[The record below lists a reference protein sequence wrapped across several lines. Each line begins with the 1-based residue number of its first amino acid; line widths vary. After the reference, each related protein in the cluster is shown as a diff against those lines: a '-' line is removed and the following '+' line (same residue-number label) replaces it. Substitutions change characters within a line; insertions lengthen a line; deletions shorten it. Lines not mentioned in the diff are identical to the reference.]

1 VTTSKMLSS
10 LLHAGGDP
18 LFTSFN
24 GIRYPFHGVPGQI
37 FNIVSENYHQM
48 NALFTAETNPR
59 ISALHGLST
68 GTWMTEVRVD
78 A

>member
-1 VTTSKMLSS
+1 MLSS